1 MGGSL
6 RRIEPWMEGE
16 MAGRCACEWVADIQ
30 HVIATNEISAGE
42 IAGEQLDVVLQLDNV
57 V

>member
-1 MGGSL
+1 
-6 RRIEPWMEGE
+6 